1 MHNDILPL
9 LQHLWLSLQAA
20 LPEVLS
26 FGASLLTQLLQTI
39 IVTWLLQQWADWRVR
54 ETNLVT
60 IHQGEEETAH
70 NQRQ

>member
-1 MHNDILPL
+1 MHSDILPL
-9 LQHLWLSLQAA
+9 LHHLWLSLRAA

-26 FGASLLTQLLQTI
+26 FGASLFTQLFQTI

-60 IHQGEEETAH
+60 IH
-70 NQRQ
+70 